1 MYKKSI
7 VVAKFLILFNIDAV
21 DIKVFRLNLN
31 EKKHNDKIT
40 LCKLGSNCL
49 AIIAHIAIVK
59 SNLSTDLR
67 YLFYLNLHNVISI
80 NDAFIISDR
89 SK

>member
-1 MYKKSI
+1 MYRNNI
-7 VVAKFLILFNIDAV
+7 VVAKFFILFSIDAV

-31 EKKHNDKIT
+31 EKKHNDRMT
-40 LCKLGSNCL
+40 LYKFGNICL
-49 AIIAHIAIVK
+49 AIIAHIDIVK

-67 YLFYLNLHNVISI
+67 YLFNLNLHNVISI
-80 NDAFIISDR
+80 NDIFITSDR